1 MCLSQNSLIQRDETT
16 QEVAFAEAETEVGGG
31 AYASESQLVV
41 TNTIWKCVSLGR
53 ACRTQRAHKAREFG

>member
-41 TNTIWKCVSLGR
+41 TNTIWKWVS
-53 ACRTQRAHKAREFG
+53 F